1 MEKLKLH
8 QNGKREYLNQLN
20 SDFEIK
26 MKGIEMDKNT
36 SDEEKKNLIQKL
48 KNEHKRQLIEADFGL
63 F

>member
-20 SDFEIK
+20 NDFKIK
-26 MKGIEMDKNT
+26 MKGIESDKNT
-36 SDEEKKNLIQKL
+36 SDKEKIRLIQNL
-48 KNEHKRQLIEADFGL
+48 KSEHKKRIIEADFGL